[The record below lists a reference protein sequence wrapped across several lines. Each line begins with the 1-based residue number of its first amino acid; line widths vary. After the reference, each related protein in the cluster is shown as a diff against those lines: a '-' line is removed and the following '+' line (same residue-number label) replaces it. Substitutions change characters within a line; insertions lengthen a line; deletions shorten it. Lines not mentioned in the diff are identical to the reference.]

1 MMTRI
6 LLRRLMR
13 LIVVCV
19 GVSFVT
25 FMLMHLSG
33 DPVAMILPEATEA
46 DRAVLREQLGLNRPI
61 MIQYG
66 SFVTRAMQ
74 GDFGQSF
81 FHRASAL
88 PLVIERMPTTL
99 LLTFL
104 ALSFAVIVAIPAG
117 IITAVKRYS
126 WIDHLA
132 TVTVLLGQSMPV
144 FWTGIMLMLLFAVTW
159 GLFPASGWDSWQAVV
174 LPALTLGTFQAP
186 LFLRMSRSAMLEVLG
201 LDYVRTARAKG
212 LGESLVVTK
221 HALKNAAIPI
231 VTVIGLQFGVLLG
244 GAVITETVFAVP
256 GTGRLIV
263 RAIGQLDFPVVQ
275 AGVMTLS
282 LIIVL
287 VNFIVDLIYIYLNPQ
302 VRIS

>member
-1 MMTRI
+1 MTAV
-6 LLRRLMR
+6 LLSRCVRL
-13 LIVVCV
+13 LVVCV
-19 GVSFVT
+19 GISLVT
-25 FMLMHLSG
+25 FFLMHLSG

-46 DRAVLREQLGLNRPI
+46 DRAVLREALGLNRPVWV
-61 MIQYG
+61 QYG
-66 SFVTRAMQ
+66 TFISRALQ

-81 FHRASAL
+81 FHRSPAL
-88 PLVIERMPTTL
+88 PLVLERIPTTL
-99 LLTFL
+99 SLTVL
-104 ALSFAVIVAIPAG
+104 ALGFAVLIAIPAG
-117 IITAVKRYS
+117 ILTAVKRYS

-144 FWTGIMLMLLFAVTW
+144 FWSGIMLMLLFAVTW
-159 GLFPASGWDSWQAVV
+159 KWLPASGWDSWQSMI
-174 LPALTLGTFQAP
+174 LPAITLGTFQAP

-212 LGESLVVTK
+212 LGEWGVITR
-221 HALKNAAIPI
+221 HALKNAALPI
-231 VTVIGLQFGVLLG
+231 VTVFGLQFGVLLG
-244 GAVITETVFAVP
+244 GAVVTETVFAVP

-282 LIIVL
+282 LVIVA
-287 VNFIVDLIYIYLNPQ
+287 VNFVVDMVYIYLNPQ

>member
-1 MMTRI
+1 MTAI
-6 LLRRLMR
+6 LVWRVCRLA
-13 LIVVCV
+13 VVCV
-19 GVSFVT
+19 GVSLIT
-25 FMLMHLSG
+25 FSLMHLSG

-46 DRAVLREQLGLNRPI
+46 DRAVLREAMGFNQPFI
-61 MIQYG
+61 VQYG
-66 SFVTRAMQ
+66 AFISRAIR

-81 FHRASAL
+81 FHRSPAL
-88 PLVIERMPTTL
+88 LLVWERMPTTL
-99 LLTFL
+99 LLTLL
-104 ALSFAVIVAIPAG
+104 ALTLALALAIPAG
-117 IITAVKRYS
+117 IVTAVKRYS
-126 WIDHLA
+126 WMDHVA

-144 FWTGIMLMLLFAVTW
+144 FWTGIMLILLFAV
-159 GLFPASGWDSWQAVV
+159 GLNALPASGWESWRAAV
-174 LPALTLGTFQAP
+174 LPALTLGAFQAP

-201 LDYVRTARAKG
+201 LDYVQTARAKG
-212 LGESLVVTK
+212 LSEWWIVLK

-244 GAVITETVFAVP
+244 GAVITETVFAIP

-282 LIIVL
+282 LVIVA
-287 VNFIVDLIYIYLNPQ
+287 VNFCIDLLYLYLNPQ

>member
-1 MMTRI
+1 MTAI
-6 LLRRLMR
+6 LVWRLCR
-13 LIVVCV
+13 LIIVCF
-19 GVSFVT
+19 GISLIT
-25 FMLMHLSG
+25 FSLMHLSG

-46 DRAVLREQLGLNRPI
+46 DREVLREAMGFNRPLI
-61 MIQYG
+61 AQYG
-66 SFVTRAMQ
+66 GFITRVLR

-81 FHRASAL
+81 FHRSPAL
-88 PLVIERMPTTL
+88 SLVLERMPTTI
-99 LLTFL
+99 LLTFFAL
-104 ALSFAVIVAIPAG
+104 ALAVAVAIPAG
-117 IITAVKRYS
+117 IVTAVKRYS
-126 WIDHLA
+126 WVDHLA
-132 TVTVLLGQSMPV
+132 TVSVLLGQSMPV
-144 FWTGIMLMLLFAVTW
+144 FWTGIMLILLFAV
-159 GLFPASGWDSWQAVV
+159 GLNLFPASGWESWQATV

-201 LDYVRTARAKG
+201 LDYVQTARAKG
-212 LGESLVVTK
+212 LSEWLIVMK

-244 GAVITETVFAVP
+244 GAVVTETVFAIP

-282 LIIVL
+282 LIIVA
-287 VNFIVDLIYIYLNPQ
+287 VNFLVDLLYLYLNPQ